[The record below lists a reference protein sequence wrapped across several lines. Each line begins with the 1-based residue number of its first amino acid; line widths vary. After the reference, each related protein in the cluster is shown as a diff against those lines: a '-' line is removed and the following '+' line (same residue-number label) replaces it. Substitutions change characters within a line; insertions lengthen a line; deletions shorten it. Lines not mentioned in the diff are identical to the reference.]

1 MNETHRLSQLDLTK
15 CERIITHPDTYKRVR
30 ISEVSDDIV
39 KRADELLALDEA
51 FRELER

>member
-15 CERIITHPDTYKRVR
+15 CERIITHPDTYKKVK
-30 ISEVSDDIV
+30 ISEVSDEIAQ
-39 KRADELLALDEA
+39 RADELLALDEA